1 MVAAWQLWRLV
12 RPGQAPETWLPDPA
26 RRNTRWV
33 LVGAAIGLGAPLL
46 ILGAVRLFYRQRGRP
61 ENPGRRQLLRMVI
74 IIIK

>member
-46 ILGAVRLFYRQRGRP
+46 MLGAVRLFYR
-61 ENPGRRQLLRMVI
+61 
-74 IIIK
+74 